1 MNIKKKMSNKS
12 IRGVIWHDIAR
23 GFYADRF
30 RYLIAVLML
39 AGVLIILGNHEF
51 GMMDT
56 IFFIQGGYDPVLII
70 KEGKIVFPFVWM
82 LIQFLVPFMIYS
94 YCNDDCEGVGIDF
107 LMKCRSRRLWWNSK
121 CLWNCLTV
129 LSIYAIQYA
138 TAFVYGLCN
147 GNLSMKINYELFEK
161 ISNKSV
167 PDNAANVWIIVYML
181 VMPVV
186 VSLVTA
192 LVQMTISMFT
202 NPMIGMLAVM
212 AWNVMSVF
220 INNPLMIGNNSMV
233 VRSSVYNAQRIQV
246 WQSVAVCLVVYIVV
260 YVAGMIG
267 FNKKDILVREDYKMY
282 IKITDVNKTIKKAP
296 ILRDINVEFTGGK
309 VYGLRGKNGSGKTM
323 LMRAICGLITPDS
336 GIIDIDGKILG
347 KDISFP
353 ESIGVLIENP
363 AFIGNYTGLKNLKV
377 LASIQNRIGDEQI
390 RKALEDI
397 GLDPDDKRTYRKYS
411 LGMKQKLGIAAAVM
425 ENPDIIILD
434 EPINALDDVSVE
446 KVHDI
451 LEEQK
456 KRGAVIIIACHD
468 KEELDQLSDEIIEI
482 SDGRIINKTC

>member
-1 MNIKKKMSNKS
+1 
-12 IRGVIWHDIAR
+12 
-23 GFYADRF
+23 
-30 RYLIAVLML
+30 
-39 AGVLIILGNHEF
+39 
-51 GMMDT
+51 
-56 IFFIQGGYDPVLII
+56 
-70 KEGKIVFPFVWM
+70 
-82 LIQFLVPFMIYS
+82 
-94 YCNDDCEGVGIDF
+94 
-107 LMKCRSRRLWWNSK
+107 
-121 CLWNCLTV
+121 
-129 LSIYAIQYA
+129 
-138 TAFVYGLCN
+138 
-147 GNLSMKINYELFEK
+147 
-161 ISNKSV
+161 
-167 PDNAANVWIIVYML
+167 
-181 VMPVV
+181 
-186 VSLVTA
+186 
-192 LVQMTISMFT
+192 
-202 NPMIGMLAVM
+202 
-212 AWNVMSVF
+212 
-220 INNPLMIGNNSMV
+220 
-233 VRSSVYNAQRIQV
+233 
-246 WQSVAVCLVVYIVV
+246 
-260 YVAGMIG
+260 
-267 FNKKDILVREDYKMY
+267 MY

-296 ILRDINVEFTGGK
+296 ILRDINLEFTGGK

-336 GIIDIDGKILG
+336 GIIDINGKILG

-363 AFIGNYTGLKNLKV
+363 AFIGNYTGFKNLKV

-482 SDGRIINKTC
+482 SDGKLLIKPVNSFIT

>member
-1 MNIKKKMSNKS
+1 
-12 IRGVIWHDIAR
+12 
-23 GFYADRF
+23 
-30 RYLIAVLML
+30 
-39 AGVLIILGNHEF
+39 
-51 GMMDT
+51 
-56 IFFIQGGYDPVLII
+56 
-70 KEGKIVFPFVWM
+70 
-82 LIQFLVPFMIYS
+82 
-94 YCNDDCEGVGIDF
+94 
-107 LMKCRSRRLWWNSK
+107 
-121 CLWNCLTV
+121 
-129 LSIYAIQYA
+129 
-138 TAFVYGLCN
+138 
-147 GNLSMKINYELFEK
+147 
-161 ISNKSV
+161 
-167 PDNAANVWIIVYML
+167 
-181 VMPVV
+181 
-186 VSLVTA
+186 
-192 LVQMTISMFT
+192 
-202 NPMIGMLAVM
+202 
-212 AWNVMSVF
+212 
-220 INNPLMIGNNSMV
+220 
-233 VRSSVYNAQRIQV
+233 
-246 WQSVAVCLVVYIVV
+246 
-260 YVAGMIG
+260 
-267 FNKKDILVREDYKMY
+267 MY

-296 ILRDINVEFTGGK
+296 ILRDINLEFTGK

-336 GIIDIDGKILG
+336 GIIDINGKILG

-363 AFIGNYTGLKNLKV
+363 AFIGNYTGFKNLKV

-482 SDGRIINKTC
+482 SDGKIINKTC

>member
-1 MNIKKKMSNKS
+1 
-12 IRGVIWHDIAR
+12 
-23 GFYADRF
+23 
-30 RYLIAVLML
+30 
-39 AGVLIILGNHEF
+39 
-51 GMMDT
+51 
-56 IFFIQGGYDPVLII
+56 
-70 KEGKIVFPFVWM
+70 
-82 LIQFLVPFMIYS
+82 
-94 YCNDDCEGVGIDF
+94 
-107 LMKCRSRRLWWNSK
+107 
-121 CLWNCLTV
+121 
-129 LSIYAIQYA
+129 
-138 TAFVYGLCN
+138 
-147 GNLSMKINYELFEK
+147 
-161 ISNKSV
+161 
-167 PDNAANVWIIVYML
+167 
-181 VMPVV
+181 
-186 VSLVTA
+186 
-192 LVQMTISMFT
+192 
-202 NPMIGMLAVM
+202 
-212 AWNVMSVF
+212 
-220 INNPLMIGNNSMV
+220 
-233 VRSSVYNAQRIQV
+233 
-246 WQSVAVCLVVYIVV
+246 
-260 YVAGMIG
+260 
-267 FNKKDILVREDYKMY
+267 MY

-296 ILRDINVEFTGGK
+296 ILRDINLEFTGGK

-353 ESIGVLIENP
+353 ESIGVLIANP
-363 AFIGNYTGLKNLKV
+363 SFIGNYTGFKNLKV

>member
-1 MNIKKKMSNKS
+1 
-12 IRGVIWHDIAR
+12 
-23 GFYADRF
+23 
-30 RYLIAVLML
+30 
-39 AGVLIILGNHEF
+39 
-51 GMMDT
+51 
-56 IFFIQGGYDPVLII
+56 
-70 KEGKIVFPFVWM
+70 
-82 LIQFLVPFMIYS
+82 
-94 YCNDDCEGVGIDF
+94 
-107 LMKCRSRRLWWNSK
+107 
-121 CLWNCLTV
+121 
-129 LSIYAIQYA
+129 
-138 TAFVYGLCN
+138 
-147 GNLSMKINYELFEK
+147 
-161 ISNKSV
+161 
-167 PDNAANVWIIVYML
+167 
-181 VMPVV
+181 
-186 VSLVTA
+186 
-192 LVQMTISMFT
+192 
-202 NPMIGMLAVM
+202 
-212 AWNVMSVF
+212 
-220 INNPLMIGNNSMV
+220 
-233 VRSSVYNAQRIQV
+233 
-246 WQSVAVCLVVYIVV
+246 
-260 YVAGMIG
+260 
-267 FNKKDILVREDYKMY
+267 MY

-296 ILRDINVEFTGGK
+296 ILRDINLEFTGGK

-336 GIIDIDGKILG
+336 GIIDINGKILG

-363 AFIGNYTGLKNLKV
+363 AFIGNYTGFKNLKV

-482 SDGRIINKTC
+482 SDGRIIKKTC

>member
-1 MNIKKKMSNKS
+1 
-12 IRGVIWHDIAR
+12 
-23 GFYADRF
+23 
-30 RYLIAVLML
+30 
-39 AGVLIILGNHEF
+39 
-51 GMMDT
+51 
-56 IFFIQGGYDPVLII
+56 
-70 KEGKIVFPFVWM
+70 
-82 LIQFLVPFMIYS
+82 
-94 YCNDDCEGVGIDF
+94 
-107 LMKCRSRRLWWNSK
+107 
-121 CLWNCLTV
+121 
-129 LSIYAIQYA
+129 
-138 TAFVYGLCN
+138 
-147 GNLSMKINYELFEK
+147 
-161 ISNKSV
+161 
-167 PDNAANVWIIVYML
+167 
-181 VMPVV
+181 
-186 VSLVTA
+186 
-192 LVQMTISMFT
+192 
-202 NPMIGMLAVM
+202 
-212 AWNVMSVF
+212 
-220 INNPLMIGNNSMV
+220 
-233 VRSSVYNAQRIQV
+233 
-246 WQSVAVCLVVYIVV
+246 
-260 YVAGMIG
+260 
-267 FNKKDILVREDYKMY
+267 MY

-434 EPINALDDVSVE
+434 ELINALDDVSVE